1 MTLQRLGRRRAAKI
15 FSKDLAFRSLEQVQ
29 GSANLIFRL
38 QQAMKQ
44 TDPKYDSVGSIRHE
58 DHRDRSD
65 ESRSDGRSDGW
76 LSEAFR
82 DNELA
87 LLGYAKHLLG
97 DRDRANDLVQDV
109 FLRLCKQPRG
119 KVDGRVRQWLFR
131 VCRNRALD
139 IMKKEGRMK
148 SLQDTVAEKEPS
160 RDVDPITQADMA
172 ERYNDAMNLL
182 GNLPERQQEVIRLKI
197 EGGLSYREIS
207 HATGLSVG
215 NVGYLLSTGLKTVRE
230 RLAPSESNS

>member
-1 MTLQRLGRRRAAKI
+1 
-15 FSKDLAFRSLEQVQ
+15 
-29 GSANLIFRL
+29 
-38 QQAMKQ
+38 MKQ
-44 TDPKYDSVGSIRHE
+44 TDSQFDPSDQARPGSP
-58 DHRDRSD
+58 DQA
-65 ESRSDGRSDGW
+65 GTDGW

-87 LLGYAKHLLG
+87 LMGYATHLVK

-109 FLRLCKQPRG
+109 FLRLCRQPQG
-119 KVDGRVRQWLFR
+119 KLKGRVRQWLFR

-148 SLQDTVAEKEPS
+148 PLDDTVAEKEVS
-160 RDVDPITQADMA
+160 RDVDPIAKVELA
-172 ERYNDAMNLL
+172 ERYSDAMDLL

-230 RLAPSESNS
+230 RLTTTETEN